1 MKIER
6 IELRHIVLNLPQP
19 FITSFGTTTE
29 RHLVILKVFSDVG
42 ICFAEA
48 SPREEPDYSYETI
61 HTVLH
66 VLEDF
71 IAPVVLKHE
80 IGTIEELHNSL
91 KKIRGHHMA
100 KSGIETAFYHLL
112 SAAEGKSLAQ
122 YLGGTRTAIDVGI
135 SLGIPSGSEGKSPQE
150 ELLDKV
156 GSAVDKKY
164 KRIKIKI
171 KPGWDLEP
179 IRVIRERFGEIPLM
193 VDANSAYSL
202 KDADIFKEMDQ
213 YNLLMIEQPL
223 AEDDIYEHSL
233 LQKQIQTPICLD
245 ESIESVTDARLAVEI
260 GACQVINIKLCRV
273 GGIYPSIQIHD
284 LCQEKGIPVWSGGV
298 FESGIGKADSTALCT
313 LPNFKLPAD
322 IAPSD
327 RYFVQDIVTSG
338 LRLENGQIKVPDQ
351 LSFGLD
357 IDEDFLEKVTVRPTK
372 VLKLHR

>member
-6 IELRHIVLNLPQP
+6 IELRHIVLELPQP

-29 RHLVILKVFSDVG
+29 RHLIILKVFSDIGV
-42 ICFAEA
+42 CFAES

-61 HTVLH
+61 QTVLH

-71 IAPVVLKHE
+71 IAPIILNRV
-80 IGTIEELHNSL
+80 IRTIEELHSLL

-100 KSGIETAFYHLL
+100 KSGVETAFYHLL
-112 SAAEGKSLAQ
+112 SAREGKSLAQ
-122 YLGGTRTAIDVGI
+122 YLGGTRTAINVGI
-135 SLGIPSGSEGKSPQE
+135 SLGIPSRVGGKSAHE
-150 ELLDKV
+150 ELLGKV
-156 GSAVDKKY
+156 GSALEKQY

-179 IRVIRERFGEIPLM
+179 VRIIRERFGEIPLM

-202 KDADIFKEMDQ
+202 QDADIFKEMDQ

-233 LQKQIQTPICLD
+233 LQKRIRTPICLD

-260 GACQVINIKLCRV
+260 GACQIINIKLCRV

-284 LCQEKGIPVWSGGV
+284 LCQERGIPVWSGGV

-327 RYFVQDIVTSG
+327 RYFIRDIVSTS
-338 LRLENGQIKVPDQ
+338 LVLEDGQIKVPTAP
-351 LSFGLD
+351 GVG
-357 IDEDFLEKVTVRPTK
+357 IDVDERVLEKVTVLP
-372 VLKLHR
+372 LKILK